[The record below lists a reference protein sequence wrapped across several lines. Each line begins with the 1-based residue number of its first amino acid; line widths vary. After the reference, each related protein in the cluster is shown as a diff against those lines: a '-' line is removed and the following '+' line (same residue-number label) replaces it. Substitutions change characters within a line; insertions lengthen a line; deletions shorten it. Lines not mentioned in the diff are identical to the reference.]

1 MKLLDING
9 KEVRIQIRQS
19 DYPMRE
25 VSRSNI
31 QHEVGQKLQE
41 MFPHETILEEF
52 PIPGSRM
59 TLDYFMPRL
68 MIAVEVDG
76 EAHDHYIPFFH
87 GQMSDKK
94 FTKQVKND
102 MSKNKWCEINGIKL
116 VRITKKSDLSKDGWI
131 KN

>member
-9 KEVRIQIRQS
+9 KEVRVQIRQS

-25 VSRSNI
+25 ISRSNI

-59 TLDYFMPRL
+59 TVDFLIIRL
-68 MIAVEVDG
+68 NLAIEVNGKQHDVFSTFHHG
-76 EAHDHYIPFFH
+76 ERNQLAFA
-87 GQMSDKK
+87 G
-94 FTKQVKND
+94 QVKRDVKKAN
-102 MSKNKWCEINGIKL
+102 WCEMNGFKYIEVRKL
-116 VRITKKSDLSKDGWI
+116 EDLNGLKS
-131 KN
+131 